1 MTHRV
6 RILRTGSVTT
16 MVDIDTY
23 DVAYQWAVD
32 RMQLE
37 QALDDAGT
45 WAATIETGWLF
56 VDPIGNARDVFIS
69 DHQVYEGLVL
79 DKSLLHNPNVDLQR
93 LFGMT

>member
-6 RILRTGSVTT
+6 RILRCGEIASA
-16 MVDIDTY
+16 VDIDDY
-23 DVAYQWAVD
+23 EVAYQWAID

-37 QALDDAGT
+37 RALDADGI

-56 VDPIGNARDVFIS
+56 IDPIGSARDIFIS

-79 DKSLLHNPNVDLQR
+79 DKSLLHNPNVDLQH
-93 LFGMT
+93 LFGMH